1 MITLNED
8 LMNKSWEIKLETNAK
23 IYLRFIISSNK
34 DVSDQEIKIRVLI
47 ALEHLKEQTR
57 TSKWRL

>member
-8 LMNKSWEIKLETNAK
+8 LMNKSWEIKLETNTK

-34 DVSDQEIKIRVLI
+34 DVSGQEIKIRVLI

-57 TSKWRL
+57 TSKWHL